1 MLHVQSAFVTSI
13 IHESTQVE
21 HAANTITLTLA
32 ANVQLVPGVRFTL
45 GCCFIVTIAEEL
57 VTKGG
62 R

>member
-1 MLHVQSAFVTSI
+1 VLHVQSAFVTSI

-32 ANVQLVPGVRFTL
+32 ANVELVPGVRFTL
-45 GCCFIVTIAEEL
+45 GCCFL
-57 VTKGG
+57 VTRAADASNKGG